1 MGSGSTLHLSFGD
14 HVHAFDAAQKDA
26 GTAKILEP
34 QHRSR
39 AALDLPMV
47 LLDEI
52 VEILGLADPDGHFA
66 IGIDG
71 FERSEDGA
79 TFVDGHRLGNTV
91 TSDRFLNETPGRNLI
106 ELGAQQKI
114 DSVAV
119 LVDCTV
125 EIPPFALDP
134 DVGRVHTPALPD
146 GPLVPAK
153 IPSPVPVTA

>member
-39 AALDLPMV
+39 AALDRPMV

-52 VEILGLADPDGHFA
+52 VEIRGLAD
-66 IGIDG
+66 
-71 FERSEDGA
+71 
-79 TFVDGHRLGNTV
+79 
-91 TSDRFLNETPGRNLI
+91 
-106 ELGAQQKI
+106 
-114 DSVAV
+114 
-119 LVDCTV
+119 LVG
-125 EIPPFALDP
+125 L
-134 DVGRVHTPALPD
+134 VHSPALPD

-153 IPSPVPVTA
+153 YLLQYR